1 MPPHHSLASQ
11 SLITYR
17 CIFQDDLRDWAAE
30 ASRMRDVYSKAE
42 FCVAA
47 TAAKSGDVGLFFDR
61 DIEQLTLVM
70 VEATWSRRH
79 DLSPWPSPG
88 LYLFGFHQIA
98 PLTAIDSA
106 PLNQR
111 AWVAQ
116 ERFLSPRILH
126 FTQSLLFW
134 ECHMSFTNENGQ
146 VLDSGYFTSKI
157 NQLRES
163 LNDAQRPESN
173 LGSIQ
178 NIALRTTSNDTKPTT
193 SRKIYVAWGEFL
205 THYTSCGITNESDIL
220 VALVGIADEVGH
232 AINDCLIAGLWK
244 TQFIKELCWKALS
257 GHSMPSMW
265 RAPSWSWA
273 SLSGMIIPHDWR
285 YVSTPHEMAAI
296 IEFHISTK
304 PSGEVEQGSVLVKCR
319 LVPGT
324 IHYRRPSRWD
334 ITYNACGTLDERIL
348 TPSSEETDPSDGRLI
363 KIQLDIM
370 DASCYHADQAV
381 DVQLLVLLRSDS
393 LRGICI
399 KNSVNR
405 AGAFERVGYFYAA
418 DVAADSVLAAY
429 YQARVQEIL
438 LV

>member
-1 MPPHHSLASQ
+1 MPPHHFAASQ

-17 CIFQDDLRDWAAE
+17 CIVQDDLRDWAAE

-42 FCVAA
+42 FCIAA
-47 TAAKSGDVGLFFDR
+47 TAAKSGDVGLFLDR
-61 DIEQLTLVM
+61 DIEQLTPVM
-70 VEATWSRRH
+70 IEATWSRKH
-79 DLSPWPSPG
+79 DLSHWPTPG
-88 LYLFGFHQIA
+88 LYLFGFHNIA
-98 PLTAIDSA
+98 PLIDIETA

-126 FTQSLLFW
+126 FTQSLLSW
-134 ECHMSFTNENGQ
+134 ECHMCFINENGQ

-163 LNDAQRPESN
+163 LNDAQRPKSN
-173 LGSIQ
+173 LGPIQ
-178 NIALRTTSNDTKPTT
+178 NIALRTTSNDTELNT
-193 SRKIYVAWGEFL
+193 SRKIHAAWGEFL
-205 THYTSCGITNESDIL
+205 THYTSCGITKESDIL

-232 AINDCLIAGLWK
+232 AMNDCLVAGLWK
-244 TQFIKELCWKALS
+244 THFIKELCWEAS
-257 GHSMPSMW
+257 GDRSRPSIW

-273 SLSGMIIPHDWR
+273 SLSGMIIPF
-285 YVSTPHEMAAI
+285 VSRRVGTLHEMAAI

-304 PSGEVEQGSVLVKCR
+304 PSGEVEQGSVLMKCR

-324 IHYRRPSRWD
+324 IHFRKPD
-334 ITYNACGTLDERIL
+334 AGNITYNACGILDKSIW
-348 TPSSEETDPSDGRLI
+348 TSSSEETDPGDGGLI
-363 KIQLDIM
+363 NIQLDIM

-381 DVQLLVLLRSDS
+381 DVQLLVLLRSYS

-399 KNSVNR
+399 TNSGNR
-405 AGAFERVGYFYAA
+405 AGAFERVGYFDAT

-429 YQARVQEIL
+429 DQARDQEIL